1 MTSVALATT
10 TAYAVEAARA
20 IAASG
25 GNAVD
30 CALATAIMS
39 VNTEPSVCALAGG
52 AYVTIW
58 APGDD
63 PVTFDGI
70 HAIPGLGLKESERGH
85 GKTDVRLDYGGGI
98 STIIGAGSVAVPG
111 ALSAFEKAWKRYG
124 SIGWSDLFEPTIQA
138 TRAGFPLSAAC
149 HYYLGYSADLIFNRS
164 ADGYRALHDK
174 DGKLRELGSPIHV
187 PHLADT
193 LAAIAAE
200 GAAAFYEGD
209 IAHAISKHVRA
220 GGGSLT
226 LEDLANYEAIER
238 PALVADI
245 DSWHIATNPPPAVG
259 GAVLTA
265 MLLACGDLHASD
277 WDPDSLARLVHVQ
290 RACLDFRR
298 DHLDISDDID
308 GEAARLI
315 LAAKQGQLLSQW
327 SSSSTIHTSAVDD
340 TGLGCAITASSGY
353 GSGEMPEGTGL
364 WLNNALGEI
373 ELNRREVESRPVG
386 TRLPSNMAPTVAR
399 SDDAVL
405 AIGSPGADRITTAI
419 HQVLTNV
426 LQFDMTLKEA
436 IAHPRLHV
444 DTSGDTDHLRAE
456 PGLDIPELDLPL
468 YTFPDISMYFGGVSV
483 ASYDRHKG
491 FEVESDAR
499 RESGVFL
506 SGTRPQP

>member
-10 TAYAVEAARA
+10 TANAVEAARA
-20 IAASG
+20 VAADG

-58 APGDD
+58 APGDA
-63 PVTFDGI
+63 PVTIDGN
-70 HAIPGLGLKESERGH
+70 HVIPGLGLRESERGR
-85 GKTDVRLDYGGGI
+85 GKTAVRLDYGGGI
-98 STIIGAGSVAVPG
+98 TTIVGAGSIAVPG
-111 ALSAFEKAWKRYG
+111 ALAAFEKAWQHYG
-124 SIGWSDLFEPTIQA
+124 SVGWSALFEPTIRA

-149 HYYLGYSADLIFNRS
+149 HYYLGYSADSIFNRS
-164 ADGYRALHDK
+164 EDGYRALHDE
-174 DGKLRELGSPIHV
+174 DDKLLELGSPVHV
-187 PHLADT
+187 PHLADS
-193 LAAIAAE
+193 LAAIAEE
-200 GAAAFYEGD
+200 GAATFYKGD
-209 IAHAISKHVRA
+209 IARAISKHVRDGDGA
-220 GGGSLT
+220 LT
-226 LEDLANYEAIER
+226 LEDLAKYEAIER

-245 DSWHIATNPPPAVG
+245 DAWHIATNPPPAVG

-277 WDPDSLARLVHVQ
+277 WDQASLARLVHVQ

-298 DHLDISDDID
+298 DHLDLTDDID
-308 GEAARLI
+308 HEAARLI
-315 LAAKQGQLLSQW
+315 QAARQGQLMSQW
-327 SSSSTIHTSAVDD
+327 SSSSTIHVSSVDD

-353 GSGEMPEGTGL
+353 GSGEMPAGTGL
-364 WLNNALGEI
+364 WLNNALGEL

-399 SDDAVL
+399 CDDAVL

-419 HQVLTNV
+419 HQVLTNF
-426 LQFDMTLKEA
+426 LQFEMPLQDA

-444 DTSGDTDHLRAE
+444 DTSGEVDKLRSE
-456 PGLDIPELDLPL
+456 PGLDLPELDLPL
-468 YTFPDISMYFGGVSV
+468 YAFPDISMYFGGVSV
-483 ASYDRHKG
+483 ASYDINKG
-491 FEVESDAR
+491 FVVESDAR

-506 SGTRPQP
+506 SDS

>member
-10 TAYAVEAARA
+10 TAAAVEAARA
-20 IAASG
+20 VADSG

-39 VNTEPSVCALAGG
+39 VNTEASVCALAGG

-70 HAIPGLGLKESERGH
+70 HAVPGLGLAESERGH
-85 GKTDVRLDYGGGI
+85 GKTSINLGYGGGV
-98 STIIGAGSVAVPG
+98 TTVVGAGSVAIPG
-111 ALSAFEKAWKRYG
+111 ALAAFEKAWQRYG
-124 SIGWSDLFEPTIQA
+124 SISWSELFEPTIQA

-149 HYYLGYSADLIFNRS
+149 HYYLGYSGDIIFGRS
-164 ADGYRALHDK
+164 GDGYRALHDE
-174 DGKLRELGSPIHV
+174 DGKLLDPGSPIHV

-193 LAAIAAE
+193 LTAIAAE
-200 GAAAFYEGD
+200 GAAVFYEGD
-209 IAHAISKHVRA
+209 IAQAISKHVRD

-226 LEDLANYEAIER
+226 LEDLASYEALER

-245 DSWHIATNPPPAVG
+245 GSWHVATNPPPAVG

-265 MLLACGDLHASD
+265 MLLACGDLRASD

-298 DHLDISDDID
+298 DHLDLTDDVD
-308 GEAARLI
+308 HEAARLI
-315 LAAKQGQLLSQW
+315 RAARQGQLLSEW
-327 SSSSTIHTSAVDD
+327 SSSSTVHTSAVDD

-353 GSGEMPEGTGL
+353 GSGEMPAGTGL

-373 ELNRREVESRPVG
+373 ELNRREVETRQVG
-386 TRLPSNMAPTVAR
+386 ARLPSNMAPTVAR

-419 HQVLTNV
+419 HQVLTNF

-444 DTSGDTDHLRAE
+444 DTSGDADQLRAE
-456 PGLDIPELDLPL
+456 PGLDLPELDLPL
-468 YTFPDISMYFGGVSV
+468 HTFPDISMYFGGVSV
-483 ASYDRHKG
+483 ASHDRHKG

>member
-10 TAYAVEAARA
+10 TANAVNAARTV
-20 IAASG
+20 AAAG

-52 AYVTIW
+52 AYVTVW
-58 APGDD
+58 APGHD
-63 PVTFDGI
+63 PVTIDGI
-70 HAIPGLGLKESERGH
+70 TAIPGIGLAQHERGQ
-85 GKTDVRLDYGGGI
+85 GKTTVRLDYGGGI
-98 STIIGAGSVAVPG
+98 TTIVGAGSVAVPG
-111 ALSAFEKAWKRYG
+111 ALAAFEKAWQRYG
-124 SIGWSDLFEPTIQA
+124 SMGWGDLFEPTIQA

-149 HYYLGYSADLIFNRS
+149 HYYLGYSGDIIFNRS
-164 ADGYRALHDK
+164 SDGYRALHDEA
-174 DGKLRELGSPIHV
+174 GKLLDLG
-187 PHLADT
+187 
-193 LAAIAAE
+193 AI
-200 GAAAFYEGD
+200 FYEGD
-209 IAHAISKHVRA
+209 IARAISGHVRD

-226 LEDLANYEAIER
+226 LEDLASYEAVER

-245 DSWHIATNPPPAVG
+245 GDWHIATNPPPAVG

-265 MLLACGDLHASD
+265 MLLACGDLRASD
-277 WDPDSLARLVHVQ
+277 WDADSLARLVRVQ

-298 DHLDISDDID
+298 DHLDLTDDVD
-308 GEAARLI
+308 TEAARLI
-315 LAAKQGQLLSQW
+315 EAARHGQLMSEW
-327 SSSSTIHTSAVDD
+327 SSSSTIHVSAVDD
-340 TGLGCAITASSGY
+340 AGLGCAITASSGY

-386 TRLPSNMAPTVAR
+386 VRLPSNMAPTVAR
-399 SDDAVL
+399 SDDGVL

-419 HQVLTNV
+419 HQVLTNF
-426 LQFDMTLKEA
+426 LQFDMTLEEA

-444 DTSGDTDHLRAE
+444 DTSGDEDHLRAE
-456 PGLDIPELDLPL
+456 PGLDLPELDLPL

-483 ASYDRHKG
+483 ASYNGRDG
-491 FEVESDAR
+491 FAVEADSR

-506 SGTRPQP
+506 PDT